1 MSLRR
6 KISVGAIVATA
17 VAGLT
22 ATSAAP
28 AAADTV
34 RGVYNCVPLGVV
46 MYQDT
51 FDITITA
58 PATATPGQ
66 TVTVQ
71 VTVAQTEPTTV
82 AIAAGRYQAVAG
94 VEISG
99 AGAASTSVT
108 LTHTDIP
115 IGTPPWTSGS
125 TQVTLPTE
133 GTATYK
139 LGRYNTTSP
148 HRIYCVPA
156 NQSSVPV
163 AATTRV
169 S

>member
-6 KISVGAIVATA
+6 KISVGAFVVTA

-22 ATSAAP
+22 TTGAAP
-28 AAADTV
+28 ATADTV
-34 RGVYNCVPLGVV
+34 RVVYKCAPVGVV
-46 MYQDT
+46 PYQDT
-51 FDITITA
+51 FDITIAA
-58 PATATPGQ
+58 PATATRGQ
-66 TVTVQ
+66 AVSVQ

-82 AIAAGRYQAVAG
+82 FIPGGYYQASAR

-99 AGAASTSVT
+99 AGAASTGVS

-125 TQVTLPTE
+125 TQVTFPAA

-139 LGRYNTTSP
+139 LSYYGTTTP
-148 HRIYCVPA
+148 YRINCLPA
-156 NQSSVPV
+156 DQSSVPI